1 MAGDCPAISEDML
14 DTQLLREA
22 LGLPEDAPEALVVA
36 AANLLQWLM
45 DVHRRRLYALELDG
59 GADHAT

>member
-1 MAGDCPAISEDML
+1 MADDRPAISEDVL
-14 DTQLLREA
+14 DAQHVREA
-22 LGLPEDAPEALVVA
+22 LGLPEEAPEALVVA

-59 GADHAT
+59 GVDHAT